1 MGELFIFFMSWK
13 NFKYFF
19 LFDPIGMIQQMVYY
33 KEKDQF
39 SENKLFGFY
48 SVQKTLCFIAKSFQ
62 LFFFPHQRLV
72 LVFNLLLF
80 SKPWKLEVS
89 SIRLV
94 QK

>member
-19 LFDPIGMIQQMVYY
+19 LFDPIGMIPQMVYY
-33 KEKDQF
+33 KERDQF

-48 SVQKTLCFIAKSFQ
+48 SVQKTLFHCKIFQ

-80 SKPWKLEVS
+80 SKPWKLEAS